1 MSLHLTYI
9 KAVAGLTNDESQVG
23 TAIDTATKL
32 LTQHY
37 DEIYEMG
44 FETHM
49 ERDAYDKKEYRKIQK
64 EIDDKLTDII
74 FEIHDIYEQANRYG
88 ITLHKHAIAIMQ
100 DRCTQDEDGNRN
112 PHFDKCIVCDAD
124 IKAGIHS

>member
-9 KAVAGLTNDESQVG
+9 EAVANLTNDESEVG

-44 FETHM
+44 YEVHM
-49 ERDAYDKKEYRKIQK
+49 ERDAYEKKEYRKIQE
-64 EIDDKLTDII
+64 EIDDKLTDVIS
-74 FEIHDIYEQANRYG
+74 EVHGIYELANRYG
-88 ITLHKHAIAIMQ
+88 ITLHKHAIAVMQ
-100 DRCTQDEDGNRN
+100 DRCTQDENGNIN
-112 PHFDKCIVCDAD
+112 PNFRKCIVCNAD